1 LKAVATEE
9 NLTAAELLYV
19 SQPSLSKQIKT
30 LESGYPLINRE
41 NNKISLTENGKV
53 FLHCERILALCEES
67 CRIN

>member
-9 NLTAAELLYV
+9 NLTRAAELLYV

-30 LESGYPLINRE
+30 LEKNLDILLINRE

-53 FLHCERILALCEES
+53 FLQYCEKF
-67 CRIN
+67 